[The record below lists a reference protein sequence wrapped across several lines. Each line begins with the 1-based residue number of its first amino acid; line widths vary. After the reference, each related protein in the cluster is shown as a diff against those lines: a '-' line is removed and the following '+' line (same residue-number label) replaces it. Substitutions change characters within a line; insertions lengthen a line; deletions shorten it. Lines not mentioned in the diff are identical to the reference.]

1 MTSPGDQS
9 SRKTAT
15 VPTSSWKRDD
25 PALLALLN
33 GTVQGEQLGPD
44 KCRIWV
50 ERRDGEI
57 VPVVWPAGYHA
68 RLDPLE
74 LLDDTGKV
82 VAVVGTKISVP
93 GGLMPTDPS
102 AHSDAQEA
110 FYVMGEIPAL

>member
-1 MTSPGDQS
+1 VTSPEDQS
-9 SRKTAT
+9 PRKVAT
-15 VPTSSWKRDD
+15 VPTSSWKRGD

-33 GTVQGEQLGPD
+33 GTVQGEQLDPGG
-44 KCRIWV
+44 CRIWV

-74 LLDDTGKV
+74 LLDASGAV
-82 VAVVGTKISVP
+82 IAVVGTAISVP
-93 GGLMPTDPS
+93 GGLMPTDPA
-102 AHSDAQEA
+102 AHSDVDEA